1 MRRVEALHQWWTT
14 RSLALQFLLAGGVVS
29 LGAAFLVGLLVTS
42 QIEDGVTRNS
52 AATTALY
59 VDSVIAPLLPDMQTS
74 RRLGEGVTRALDET
88 LGQGALGTRLT
99 SFRLWGRDGTVLYAR
114 DKSLVG
120 RRFPPGEDL
129 QAAWEGR
136 IVANVGEGDAIEDA
150 AGSADQ
156 PLLQIFNPVL
166 QPWSGEVV
174 AVSEFHEAAT
184 EFQSDL
190 RQALGRS
197 WLAVVLMT
205 LGFFLALSTI
215 VLRGSRTIDEQSR
228 ALKDRVGQLSEA
240 LAQNRSLRLRVERA
254 SQRAAALNE
263 QYLRRIGA
271 DLHDGPA
278 QLLAYAAL
286 RLDSAAVTDSPAGPK
301 REREIM
307 AIKSSLDDAMREIRS
322 ICSGLVL
329 PHIEAAALPDIL
341 ELAAGA
347 HERRT
352 GVKVEIVQ
360 SGDPGAHSAPAK
372 ICIYRFVQEALNN
385 GYRHGGGAGQK
396 VKHSSRDGRVVIE
409 VCDSGAGFDP
419 AHSRTDGLG
428 LAGLRQRVE
437 SLGGRFDLESSSA
450 GTTVT
455 MSLNSDEME
464 RA

>member
-1 MRRVEALHQWWTT
+1 
-14 RSLALQFLLAGGVVS
+14 
-29 LGAAFLVGLLVTS
+29 
-42 QIEDGVTRNS
+42 
-52 AATTALY
+52 
-59 VDSVIAPLLPDMQTS
+59 
-74 RRLGEGVTRALDET
+74 
-88 LGQGALGTRLT
+88 
-99 SFRLWGRDGTVLYAR
+99 
-114 DKSLVG
+114 
-120 RRFPPGEDL
+120 
-129 QAAWEGR
+129 
-136 IVANVGEGDAIEDA
+136 
-150 AGSADQ
+150 
-156 PLLQIFNPVL
+156 
-166 QPWSGEVV
+166 V
-174 AVSEFHEAAT
+174 AVSEFHEIAT

-190 RQALGRS
+190 RQALIRS
-197 WLAVVLMT
+197 WLAVVLVT

-228 ALKDRVGQLSEA
+228 ALKDRVGELSAA

-254 SQRAAALNE
+254 SRRATALNE

-286 RLDSAAVTDSPAGPK
+286 RLDSSAVTDSPAGRK

-307 AIKSSLDDAMREIRS
+307 AIKSSVDEAMREIRS

-341 ELAAGA
+341 ALAAGA

-360 SGDPGAHSAPAK
+360 SGDPGPLSAPAR
-372 ICIYRFVQEALNN
+372 ICIYRFVEEALNN
-385 GYRHGGGAGQK
+385 GFRHGGGANQA
-396 VKHSSRDGRVVIE
+396 VRQTRSEGRVVIE
-409 VCDSGAGFDP
+409 VSDSGPGFDP
-419 AHSRTDGLG
+419 ARVRPDGLG

-437 SLGGRFDLESSSA
+437 SIGGRFDLESSSA

-455 MSLNSDEME
+455 MSLDSDEME